1 MVNLV
6 KKYTNSEAKNN
17 KKKKSQMSY
26 FKVSH
31 KVFKRCALCRIEV

>member
-6 KKYTNSEAKNN
+6 KKYTNSEAKN
-17 KKKKSQMSY
+17 KKKSQMSY